1 MTGGAFTFDGVLPVL
16 AAGFG
21 TSLSLIV
28 AIGAQNTFVLQQGLR
43 GAAVVPVVLVCA
55 LSDAV
60 LIAAGVGGIG
70 AVLGRWPTA
79 VGVIGVAGGLFLL
92 AYGFLAARRA
102 VRPGAL
108 TTGVAEVKSLRRTVF
123 TCLALTWLNPHVYLD
138 TVLLLGSVAAGHGD
152 GRWLFGVGAVLAS
165 AFWFCALGFGAR
177 RLAGVFARPAAWR
190 VLDALIAVT
199 MAALGVTM
207 IAGQL

>member
-1 MTGGAFTFDGVLPVL
+1 MTVGALTFGGVLPVL

-21 TSLSLIV
+21 TGLSLIV

-60 LIAAGVGGIG
+60 LIAAGVSGIG
-70 AVLGRWPTA
+70 AVLHRWPSA
-79 VGVIGVAGGLFLL
+79 VSAIGVGGGLFLM

-108 TTGVAEVKSLRRTVF
+108 TTGAAEVKSLRRTVF

-138 TVLLLGSVAAGHGD
+138 TVLLLGSVAAGHGG
-152 GRWLFGVGAVLAS
+152 GRWLFGAGAVLGS
-165 AFWFCALGFGAR
+165 VFWFCALGFGAR

-199 MAALGVTM
+199 MTALGVTM
-207 IAGQL
+207 LSGQL